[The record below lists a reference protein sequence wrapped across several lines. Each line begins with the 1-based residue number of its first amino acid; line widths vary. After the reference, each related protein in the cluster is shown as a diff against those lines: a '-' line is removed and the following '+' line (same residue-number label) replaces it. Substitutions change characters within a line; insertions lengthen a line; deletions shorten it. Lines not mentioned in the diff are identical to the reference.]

1 MNKFSRF
8 CRHLFMTS
16 ATARKAFPAQALQT
30 IQAAVAAGEKL
41 HRAEVRLII
50 EPAMPFGDL
59 MQGTH
64 SRARARELFSLYRV
78 WDTEDNCGVLL
89 YINLADH
96 KVEIVADRAS
106 GRALAPGDWKAVCKS
121 MTDGFAKGVYEQS
134 VLAALATLN
143 GLLHQHFPGHGDSTN
158 ELSDRP
164 LIV

>member
-1 MNKFSRF
+1 MNKLSRF
-8 CRHLFMTS
+8 FRHLCMTK
-16 ATARKAFPAQALQT
+16 AAARKAFPAQTLQD
-30 IQAAVAAGEKL
+30 IQAAVATGEKL

-50 EPAMPFGDL
+50 EPSLSISDL
-59 MQGTH
+59 LQGLH

-78 WDTEDNCGVLL
+78 WDTEDNCGVLV

-106 GRALAPGDWKAVCKS
+106 GRALQAGDWKDVCRT
-121 MTDGFAKGVYEQS
+121 MTEGFAQGVYGPS
-134 VLAALATLN
+134 VLAALEMLN
-143 GLLHQHFPGHGDSTN
+143 GLLQRHFPGHGDSAN